1 LKEGYCINK
10 FVKGTPDVN
19 RTPTYK
25 LADLDKNI
33 IDHKDTYTLGDVID
47 NLSKIYNF
55 DRTSLKTLRRGFQI
69 AMTFRNKEGHVTF
82 PKHEFVAGNYRDIE
96 AALKEFYTK
105 VFGETLSY
113 FIYMEAGDRAVFEVS
128 QTFQNIKKNKS

>member
-1 LKEGYCINK
+1 
-10 FVKGTPDVN
+10 
-19 RTPTYK
+19 
-25 LADLDKNI
+25 
-33 IDHKDTYTLGDVID
+33 
-47 NLSKIYNF
+47 
-55 DRTSLKTLRRGFQI
+55 
-69 AMTFRNKEGHVTF
+69 MTFRNKEGHVTF